1 MKINVSEKE
10 EKPAA
15 EKKPEVNEVNEVK
28 AVPSTD
34 KKRSKKD
41 SIIGKMSKVKM
52 PKVDIKKPNF
62 KKIKANK
69 KMLLAACCAVV
80 VIVAVVVAI
89 VILRTP
95 KVDDSYFV
103 SDENKDVITL
113 EVSKADAATTNL
125 IRTHIVYTYAD
136 DQITSLKT
144 YYEYEN
150 NELASQA
157 FENTKSI
164 NQNAESVDLND
175 KYIVV
180 TAKSDQYESLT
191 PSDIKQQAEAIRQF
205 QAAQKE
211 SEEKSEEKTE
221 E

>member
-1 MKINVSEKE
+1 MKIDIKE
-10 EKPAA
+10 D
-15 EKKPEVNEVNEVK
+15 EKKLNSEPKKEVVKTEEVK
-28 AVPSTD
+28 TVPTTD
-34 KKRSKKD
+34 QKRSKNTNF
-41 SIIGKMSKVKM
+41 KVKV
-52 PKVDIKKPNF
+52 PKINLKKPNSIKNTKF
-62 KKIKANK
+62 DKKF
-69 KMLLAACCAVV
+69 LLPVCCAVV
-80 VIVAVVVAI
+80 AIVAIFLAI
-89 VILRTP
+89 FVLKPQKI
-95 KVDDSYFV
+95 DDNYFV

-180 TAKSDQYESLT
+180 TAKSDQYDTLT